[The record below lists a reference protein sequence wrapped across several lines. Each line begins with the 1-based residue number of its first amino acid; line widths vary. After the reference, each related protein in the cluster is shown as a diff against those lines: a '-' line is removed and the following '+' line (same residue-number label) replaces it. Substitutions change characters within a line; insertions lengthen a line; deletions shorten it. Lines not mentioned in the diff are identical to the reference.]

1 MWPPNSPD
9 LNPVDYAVWGA
20 LQQMVYRRRR
30 FTSIEQLRRASLS
43 RTNCYNVSLIA
54 PLVSGVA
61 GSSASSSSME
71 DTLNVKTVEDYRW
84 WSRGQRGQSPPPLA
98 DKGRKTVSNAPP
110 FRRLN
115 GMMLA
120 NTEKT

>member
-1 MWPPNSPD
+1 
-9 LNPVDYAVWGA
+9 
-20 LQQMVYRRRR
+20 
-30 FTSIEQLRRASLS
+30 
-43 RTNCYNVSLIA
+43 
-54 PLVSGVA
+54 
-61 GSSASSSSME
+61 ME